1 MKTVVTKLLA
11 LGLVFV
17 LSGCS
22 NSPEDEPSSQLRV
35 YTFIDFGLTLQ
46 DTLIRAYQGYLDLTT
61 VLTEDGYRMTGSFEQ
76 VADRVTTSNALTVE
90 FINMLTR
97 EQTFN
102 EGYNTV
108 FSVNSTYD
116 TTGASYFTMT
126 SFDANKNYM
135 LVSSSTRLFVPETTI
150 KTLFNDNSSLS
161 IAWQRSVN
169 NHVSG
174 NMYLNIYEI
183 ETDGTIM
190 RAGTAAVIPATV
202 LATY

>member
-1 MKTVVTKLLA
+1 MKAVVAKFLA
-11 LGLVFV
+11 LGLLFI

-22 NSPEDEPSSQLRV
+22 NSPEDETSSQLRV

-46 DTLIRAYQGYLDLTT
+46 DTLIHTYKNDIDLTT
-61 VLTEDGYRMTGSFEQ
+61 ALMQDTYRMMESFEQ
-76 VADRVTTSNALTVE
+76 IADHVTTSKTLTVE
-90 FINMLTR
+90 FINMLTK

-108 FSVNSTYD
+108 FSTNQAYD
-116 TTGASYFTMT
+116 ANIPYFAMS

-135 LVSSSTRLFVPETTI
+135 LLSSSTRLFVPETTI
-150 KTLFNDNSSLS
+150 KTLFNDNSSLNE
-161 IAWQRSVN
+161 AWQRSIN
-169 NHVSG
+169 NHQSG

-183 ETDGTIM
+183 KADGTNQ